1 MLRLMRYLLL
11 RLLVALVVASGV
23 ALSLVDVRAET
34 GAATGAP
41 TQPPPEPAPPEP
53 AATIAKLVDAVVE
66 KTADTFWDRSNLAD
80 WKQKAAEMRPDI
92 LAAPTLEE
100 AALRINRLLA
110 ELNTSH
116 TALLTPDDPDYYV
129 FGSVFGRRATVAS
142 IGIYS
147 RRIDGR
153 DFVDLLLEGSPA
165 DRAGLKVG
173 DEIVAVDGEPYH
185 PVRSFK
191 GKAGRAAAVS
201 LRRLPKGPIE
211 VVQVEVEDVDPV
223 TALNAATVASARV
236 VAWGGRRTAYIH
248 IWASVTDSLVALRT
262 ALERLGFIRYLEG
275 MAAPADLDGLIIDM
289 RGKIGG
295 NLSTVARYLEH
306 IDPRGPQVLGQAGGT
321 KKRLGTPSMRD
332 RTVVLIDHHTRSAA
346 EIFAHSY
353 KRERLGPL
361 FGTRTAGAVSAAG
374 LYDMPGGYR
383 LYMAIRGLTIDGE
396 VLEGLGVGPDVD
408 VERPL
413 PYAGGADPVLEQA
426 VAHLTAKAEWWQP

>member
-1 MLRLMRYLLL
+1 MPRLMRYLLL

-23 ALSLVDVRAET
+23 ALSLVDVRAQT
-34 GAATGAP
+34 GAGTGAG
-41 TQPPPEPAPPEP
+41 TQPTPEPALPEP
-53 AATIAKLVDAVVE
+53 AATIAKLVDAVVT
-66 KTADTFWDRSNLAD
+66 KTAETFWDRGNLAD
-80 WKQKAAEMRPDI
+80 WKRKAAEMRPEI

-129 FGSVFGRRATVAS
+129 FGSVFGRQDTVAG

-147 RRIDGR
+147 RRIDGH
-153 DFVDLLLEGSPA
+153 DFVDLLLERAAA
-165 DRAGLKVG
+165 DRAGLKIG

-191 GKAGRAAAVS
+191 GKAGRRAVVS

-211 VVQVEVEDVDPV
+211 GVEVNVEEIDPV
-223 TALNAATVASARV
+223 KAFDAAIVASAHV
-236 VAWGGRRTAYIH
+236 IALEGRRIGYVH
-248 IWASVTDSLVALRT
+248 IWASQESSVDALRS
-262 ALERLGFIRYLEG
+262 ALVRVGFKRTMGGWEL
-275 MAAPADLDGLIIDM
+275 PPDVDGLIIDM

-295 NLSTVARYLEH
+295 RLTTVARYLEL
-306 IDPRGPQVLGQAGGT
+306 IDPRGPQVMGQSGNVT
-321 KKRLGTPSMRD
+321 TRLGPVSLRG

-374 LYDMPGGYR
+374 LYDMPGGNR
-383 LYMAIRGLTIDGE
+383 LYLATWGLKIDGE
-396 VLEGLGVGPDVD
+396 VLEGLGVGPDIN

-413 PYAGGADPVLEQA
+413 PYAGGADPVLDRA
-426 VAHLTAKAEWWQP
+426 VAHLTAKAEWQP